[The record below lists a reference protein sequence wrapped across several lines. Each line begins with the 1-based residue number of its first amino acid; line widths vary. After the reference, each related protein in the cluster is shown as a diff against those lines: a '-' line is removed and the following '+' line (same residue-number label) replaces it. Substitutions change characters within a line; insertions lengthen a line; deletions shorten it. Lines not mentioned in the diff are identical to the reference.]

1 MAYQARREK
10 HFSEDFQL
18 VDENGKTVRTIHVS
32 LDADDMV
39 IKLNRKYADLTK
51 SLNDAEE
58 LKKLPQN
65 NENMEQAFEK
75 LGCAVRAMLESVFGP
90 EDTKYIIEFY
100 EGRYIE
106 MTKEVMP
113 FVTQVVIPQCVKIKN
128 ENRQAV
134 LADYGRKKRISH
146 LKKVR

>member
-10 HFSEDFQL
+10 HFAEDFQL

-58 LKKLPQN
+58 LKKLPQSS
-65 NENMEQAFEK
+65 ENTEQAFEK
-75 LGCAVRAMLESVFGP
+75 LGCAVRAMLEAVFGP

-134 LADYGRKKRISH
+134 LEGYGRKKRISH